1 MYAYPPSSD
10 WHKTQSSMG
19 VQPMFPDWHKKNSQE
34 KSNLRVTPKGHPL
47 V

>member
-1 MYAYPPSSD
+1 
-10 WHKTQSSMG
+10 
-19 VQPMFPDWHKKNSQE
+19 MFPDWHKKNSQE